1 VITSPFVRLE
11 LWSDLR
17 LSFVTPGTRLG
28 AWNLGQIA
36 AAQVSYALEGV
47 ESLLVAVPLSVG
59 TTQMVDSA
67 ARQVI
72 RICGT
77 DPTEIEEWRI
87 AETEVDSDSGLMV
100 IRCDS
105 LLLELARTVYMATD
119 GTGQPQPE
127 FTAIEIDAE
136 GIWDG
141 PITDALTAVG
151 LTQFAKGTIEPTATF
166 GIDLSWATP
175 LEFLRAVQAR
185 TGAEMQVRNDP
196 TLDPFYRVDI
206 LDRGGIGR
214 LPPPVIART
223 TRNLLSNERRIEYA
237 EGGNRV
243 IPRGQDDSTSRG
255 IGYAYWEVIRI
266 LSGNIMDIR
275 DPRGAGF
282 PSPFLGN
289 SATELFVCKVSPTYI
304 SEEVLASF
312 SGNPGE
318 TQLLVNDT
326 SAFTAGDLVEF
337 RLVDAVDGQ
346 RVFWQRDE
354 YPLVS
359 VFDAI
364 LDRPTA
370 SGVVNYAPNPFV
382 RDYTGTVDAT
392 GLGGISSDEFNPVV
406 TFDSAN
412 PITSV
417 SVGDILVRDSDSTVV
432 GTVLSVD
439 NSTEVTLTSNAAITD
454 IPYPYRVRKP
464 APAGAVIGTAVAT
477 FLSQQVDSD
486 VPGVMSKAWQIESA
500 TQSPTIATPAMPLS
514 VSADTPWNIWCWLR
528 VDAVPSSTQFQI
540 RLVDAVTLT
549 QIGSNVVLLEDTT
562 VPGSLIRVLFQS
574 PDISAATNGVRVSVV
589 GTQPGSDYTIGPWGA
604 QPAGWAITDVE
615 QPRACDLWHEG
626 TLWLQNRK
634 TPTSYKIGLA
644 DLAALDGTRFPDD
657 VLTLGGSIVVDDR
670 ELGIVST
677 QRVVAFTRNL
687 LTPGDVQVTLGSR
700 DRTLAEYLAAQTGL
714 NVADAAVQIS
724 KGLLSEAGRIASAPT
739 FTATTA
745 GVTPQDASAP
755 ESVGLALRTSFKG
768 SQ

>member
-1 VITSPFVRLE
+1 VITSPFLRLE

-17 LSFVTPGTRLG
+17 LSPTTPGTRLG

-100 IRCDS
+100 IRCDP

-127 FTAIEIDAE
+127 FSAIEIDAE

-166 GIDLSWATP
+166 DIDLSWATP

-185 TGAEMQVRNDP
+185 TGAEIQVRNDP

-255 IGYAYWEVIRI
+255 IGYAYWEVI
-266 LSGNIMDIR
+266 NIPSSNVMDIR

-326 SAFTAGDLVEF
+326 SAFTVGDLVEF

-382 RDYTGTVDAT
+382 RDYTGEVEP
-392 GLGGISSDEFNPVV
+392 LGFGFISSDTTSATV
-406 TFDSAN
+406 TFASGVAMQG
-412 PITSV
+412 V
-417 SVGDILVRDSDSTVV
+417 SVGDVLVRDSDNAVV
-432 GTVLSVD
+432 GPPVLSVD
-439 NSTEVTLTSNAAITD
+439 SVTQVTLDGLAFITGTN
-454 IPYPYRVRKP
+454 YEYRVRKA
-464 APAGAVIGTAVAT
+464 APFGAVTTAAT
-477 FLSQQVDSD
+477 QMFVSSQVDSD
-486 VPGVMSKAWQIESA
+486 VPGVMAKSWRIVSG
-500 TQSPTIATPAMPLS
+500 SNPPTLRLPILPLS
-514 VSADTPWNIWCWLR
+514 VSADTPWNVWVWVNCESIAAASSIGVNLI
-528 VDAVPSSTQFQI
+528 DAATNTAIQSI
-540 RLVDAVTLT
+540 TLD
-549 QIGSNVVLLEDTT
+549 DTNS
-562 VPGSLIRVLFQS
+562 GQLIRVLFQS
-574 PDISAATNGVRVSVV
+574 PNITAATSGVRVQINL
-589 GTQPGSDYTIGPWGA
+589 GTLNNTLAIGPWGA